1 MSIVQFNYPTKIKF
15 GAGAVKLAPEALKA
29 AGKKRPMVVTD
40 KGLVDLPMV
49 KDLVSSLKKAGLEPG
64 LFGGVHGNPVESQ
77 VKDGVA
83 AFKEHKADSLVILGG
98 GAPLDV
104 GKAIALMVN
113 HPGKLFDYED
123 GKPDARPVDKDI
135 PYMIGIPTTSGTGSE
150 VGRSSVVGDDVTK
163 AKKIIFDPKLL
174 IPLVLAD
181 PELTYGLPA
190 AVTAAVGFDAL
201 THNIEAYL
209 AKGYHPMADGI
220 ALEGV
225 RLVAKYLP
233 KAVHDPKN
241 LEARGGMLMASMM
254 GAAAFQKGLGVTHSC
269 AHALSTVHDTHHGLA
284 NALMLEACME
294 FNLEVVPERLAM
306 LGQAAG
312 VRAKDDSGLAKGF
325 IKWIGALKKETGIPA
340 GLKAAGIKDF
350 AKCLDIAVADAC
362 HPSNPRPVTRADFE
376 KLYKSSL

>member
-1 MSIVQFNYPTKIKF
+1 MSIVQFNYPTTIKF
-15 GAGAVKLAPEALKA
+15 GAGAIKLAPEALKA
-29 AGKKRPMVVTD
+29 KGKKRPLVVTD

-49 KDLVSSLKKAGLEPG
+49 KDLVASLKKAGMEPG
-64 LFGGVHGNPVESQ
+64 LFGGVWGNPVESQ
-77 VKDGVA
+77 VKDGVS
-83 AFKEHKADSLVILGG
+83 AFKEHKADALVILGG

-104 GKAIALMVN
+104 GKAIALMAN

-123 GKPDARPVDKDI
+123 GKADARPVDKEI

-181 PELTYGLPA
+181 PELTYGLPPA
-190 AVTAAVGFDAL
+190 ITAAVGFDAL

-209 AKGYHPMADGI
+209 SKGYHPIADGI

-269 AHALSTVHDTHHGLA
+269 AHALSTIHDTHHGLA

-294 FNLEVVPERLAM
+294 FNLSVVPERMAM

-312 VRAKDDSGLAKGF
+312 VRAKDDAGLARGF
-325 IKWIGALKKETGIPA
+325 IKWIGALKKECGIPA
-340 GLKAAGIKDF
+340 GLKAAGIKDLS
-350 AKCLDIAVADAC
+350 KLVDIAINDAC
-362 HPSNPRPVTRADFE
+362 HPSNPRPVTKTDFE